1 MPSGTRSNKEKDL
14 LFSDDP
20 THLER
25 TIRRGQRSTSLD
37 ATTSSS
43 IDTHNQPSTDAR
55 PSSSIDPNRS
65 TMIDTTPRTSI
76 DTAGHL
82 RNATGQKI
90 DAQGTVIPDA
100 DATGAAQPV
109 DEDAR
114 SKPLAN
120 YNRPDEYYSNRSA
133 IRLPEIQKQNFELK
147 PQYYTLVLQIPFSG
161 LPHEHP
167 MDHLERYTL
176 NGKAMH
182 WLRQQP
188 TGSLTS
194 WSDIKNAFLRNFFDE
209 ARTEELRNKISTF
222 SQKAGEFFKDAWIRF
237 RFFQRDCPHH
247 GFNEVQ
253 LLSTFFRGLAL
264 QYQMAL
270 DTVSE
275 GNFTTRNPLEAVR
288 LIKNLVNS
296 SSTKNTDSE
305 RKKFVA
311 SIGKEQMDEVRA
323 KLDVVHELL
332 RKQVCSAEG
341 KVADTEGEE
350 DVNYIGGT
358 QVRKLETQEI
368 QTGETI
374 KRQEAFAREAGADK
388 GRHHVNA
395 IIDDEFWQV
404 VRNENLEEG
413 DFEIESSMSLGGSQ
427 CCRPMSMNS
436 HRSTVHDEDR
446 WTDYSSHRS
455 TLSANSTE
463 CNASEP
469 DVDRHN
475 TPPIDRQPP
484 LTYGVQLPSIDNDY
498 INALRPPP
506 KPLANPPKPK
516 PNPFNSSTESVQEEQ
531 ESEGRRLRKRK
542 EKIPKNLKREAN
554 DKEMDGFTKRVLRI
568 PIEKPFDEA
577 YFTHWLWMFFRET
590 KVTEEDIRRMF
601 HQVRGKMK
609 HRITLTKKN
618 PNIHYDP
625 IRPKR
630 KVINSVDYGK
640 ELGFIGAC
648 HCGAEYESE
657 YETEY
662 SESIDTP
669 TFPSIDS
676 NVSMVTDDRNNTS
689 LDVMHPLD
697 HFASPN
703 HCYQHFAFQ
712 PPTRR
717 GHDDYSIGSWA
728 DSGFHKSFAVD
739 IVITSPHEEHNEEYD
754 EDYWKERAIEMSLQD
769 ERLEIHKFTNTFP
782 TSFDAVHSVS
792 VDSHPRPAKQ
802 PLTSIDTPKG
812 TSIDIRAAT
821 KIQEQE
827 NIPSLTK
834 FTDTYIKRFAPPK
847 PPTHIRANTQAN
859 KMNTLPSTSTEKSM
873 KSNHLKNTS
882 SAEITLPSID
892 VTVSTSI
899 DTTLNPNLSISKMNN
914 YANIDYGFLTPD
926 EFGIFRDL
934 DGNARAMDGRILQVS
949 REDIAGILQVAN
961 GLDNLFSQQRGTPD
975 VILTDPNNHAGVAT
989 TEINTDLS
997 RQPKGQ
1003 ASIDGTTETSI
1014 DRVTPTSID
1023 MDEPTSID
1031 RRYECGSCA
1040 FDMYGARKFI
1050 WEQRDE
1056 YGVYRDE
1063 RGHARSAAGE
1073 MIPVTK
1079 DNIRKILERASLF
1092 EERHICLPEHATSFT
1107 LTRLAPELY
1116 TKEEIDEMVFGI
1128 CGAQEKLGEE
1138 LKTPQPLDRGYN
1150 GLFRCMAE
1158 MRTEIESLRQQLE
1171 KEATTS
1177 ASIDAPRATS
1187 IDVSLPTAKI
1197 LAEPQCSTQH
1207 RDEWEVSYINTR
1219 INDVYCP
1226 LNNNVDWQS
1235 TKIELLQQDLDT
1247 IRKKDQ
1253 HPATSIE
1260 MCTFT
1265 SLDAKVSAMNE
1276 RLRTYEDM
1284 HDRFISPV
1292 MTYLNKLSSQLLD
1305 AQKDIENITNQSF
1318 LQVTSASIDRLRGPW
1333 IDGKKPVELLPYTAA
1348 EVDKITSK
1356 IYIALD
1362 TMEERL
1368 DKRCNDI
1375 YFPFDNKNSGLDN
1388 HAEWLQKE
1396 VKAIQRQLAA
1406 QHQISASIDRT
1417 KAKSIDGNSP
1427 RSTNKHIIASID
1439 AESIPIGEQLIH
1451 KTVESMQ
1458 KELTDLSAYAYDNI
1472 GRHQVSI
1479 DNIQE
1484 RLQNISNVLGKMDDK
1499 WTRNDE
1505 ATRSFI
1511 ASWSRMRRDD
1521 VDACF
1526 PTSSCFSTQ

>member
-1 MPSGTRSNKEKDL
+1 
-14 LFSDDP
+14 
-20 THLER
+20 
-25 TIRRGQRSTSLD
+25 
-37 ATTSSS
+37 
-43 IDTHNQPSTDAR
+43 
-55 PSSSIDPNRS
+55 
-65 TMIDTTPRTSI
+65 
-76 DTAGHL
+76 
-82 RNATGQKI
+82 
-90 DAQGTVIPDA
+90 
-100 DATGAAQPV
+100 
-109 DEDAR
+109 
-114 SKPLAN
+114 
-120 YNRPDEYYSNRSA
+120 
-133 IRLPEIQKQNFELK
+133 
-147 PQYYTLVLQIPFSG
+147 
-161 LPHEHP
+161 
-167 MDHLERYTL
+167 
-176 NGKAMH
+176 
-182 WLRQQP
+182 
-188 TGSLTS
+188 
-194 WSDIKNAFLRNFFDE
+194 
-209 ARTEELRNKISTF
+209 
-222 SQKAGEFFKDAWIRF
+222 
-237 RFFQRDCPHH
+237 
-247 GFNEVQ
+247 
-253 LLSTFFRGLAL
+253 
-264 QYQMAL
+264 
-270 DTVSE
+270 
-275 GNFTTRNPLEAVR
+275 
-288 LIKNLVNS
+288 
-296 SSTKNTDSE
+296 
-305 RKKFVA
+305 
-311 SIGKEQMDEVRA
+311 
-323 KLDVVHELL
+323 
-332 RKQVCSAEG
+332 
-341 KVADTEGEE
+341 
-350 DVNYIGGT
+350 
-358 QVRKLETQEI
+358 
-368 QTGETI
+368 
-374 KRQEAFAREAGADK
+374 
-388 GRHHVNA
+388 
-395 IIDDEFWQV
+395 
-404 VRNENLEEG
+404 
-413 DFEIESSMSLGGSQ
+413 MSLGGSQ
-427 CCRPMSMNS
+427 WCRPMSMNS
-436 HRSTVHDEDR
+436 HRSTDHDEDR
-446 WTDYSSHRS
+446 WKDYSRHRS
-455 TLSANSTE
+455 TSSTDSTE
-463 CNASEP
+463 CNAVRILTHEEFAAKHPHPPSPFYEKIDRSVNSTIDRQSES

-475 TPPIDRQPP
+475 TPPIDRQAP
-484 LTYGVQLPSIDNDY
+484 LTYRVRLPSIDNDY

-506 KPLANPPKPK
+506 KPLANPPEPT
-516 PNPFNSSTESVQEEQ
+516 PNPLNSSTEPVQEEQ

-577 YFTHWLWMFFRET
+577 YFTHRLWMFFRET

-609 HRITLTKKN
+609 HRITFTKKS
-618 PNIHYDP
+618 DP
-625 IRPKR
+625 GKFAIPCIVKGVEFPHSMCDTGASR
-630 KVINSVDYGK
+630 KVINSVEYGK

-669 TFPSIDS
+669 AFPSINS
-676 NVSMVTDDRNNTS
+676 NVSMVTDDHNNTS

-703 HCYQHFAFQ
+703 HCYKHFAFQ

-728 DSGFHKSFAVD
+728 DSGFHESFAVD
-739 IVITSPHEEHNEEYD
+739 TVITSPHEEHTEEYD

-769 ERLEIHKFTNTFP
+769 ERLEIQNFTNTFQNRSTLCPPHRSIP
-782 TSFDAVHSVS
+782 TLVQQNNR
-792 VDSHPRPAKQ
+792 SHRSTHRKEHR
-802 PLTSIDTPKG
+802 SIFAPQRKFR
-812 TSIDIRAAT
+812 SRRIFP
-821 KIQEQE
+821 
-827 NIPSLTK
+827 PSL
-834 FTDTYIKRFAPPK
+834 
-847 PPTHIRANTQAN
+847 
-859 KMNTLPSTSTEKSM
+859 EKSM

-882 SAEITLPSID
+882 SEKITLPSID

-899 DTTLNPNLSISKMNN
+899 DTTLNPNLSISKKNN

-926 EFGIFRDL
+926 EFGIFRDP
-934 DGNARAMDGRILQVS
+934 DGNERAMDGSILQVS
-949 REDIAGILQVAN
+949 REDIADILHVTN
-961 GLDNLFSQQRGTPD
+961 GPDNLFSQQRGTPD
-975 VILTDPNNHAGVAT
+975 VILTDPNNHAGVTT
-989 TEINTDLS
+989 TETNPDLS

-1003 ASIDGTTETSI
+1003 ASIDGIMETSI

-1023 MDEPTSID
+1023 MDNPTSID
-1031 RRYECGSCA
+1031 RRYECGSRA
-1040 FDMYGARKFI
+1040 FDMYGAKKFT

-1079 DNIRKILERASLF
+1079 DKIRKILERASLF
-1092 EERHICLPEHATSFT
+1092 EESHICLPEHATSFT

-1116 TKEEIDEMVFGI
+1116 TKEEIDEIVFGI

-1138 LKTPQPLDRGYN
+1138 LKTL
-1150 GLFRCMAE
+1150 
-1158 MRTEIESLRQQLE
+1158 QLE

-1177 ASIDAPRATS
+1177 ASIDAPYSTS
-1187 IDVSLPTAKI
+1187 IDVSLPTDQI
-1197 LAEPQCSTQH
+1197 LAEPRCSTQH
-1207 RDEWEVSYINTR
+1207 RDEWEVSYIDTR

-1226 LNNNVDWQS
+1226 LNNNVDWLS

-1253 HPATSIE
+1253 HPATSID

-1292 MTYLNKLSSQLLD
+1292 MIDLNKLSSQLLD

-1318 LQVTSASIDRLRGPW
+1318 LQEKSASIDRLRGPW
-1333 IDGKKPVELLPYTAA
+1333 IDGKKHVELLPYTAA

-1356 IYIALD
+1356 IYTALD
-1362 TMEERL
+1362 NMEERL
-1368 DKRCNDI
+1368 DKRCDDI
-1375 YFPFDNKNSGLDN
+1375 YFPFDNKISGLDN

-1427 RSTNKHIIASID
+1427 RSTNEHIIASID
-1439 AESIPIGEQLIH
+1439 AESTTIGEQLIH

-1472 GRHQVSI
+1472 GWHQVSI

-1526 PTSSCFSTQ
+1526 PTSSCFATQ

>member
-20 THLER
+20 AHLEC

-43 IDTHNQPSTDAR
+43 IDTHTQPSTDTK
-55 PSSSIDPNRS
+55 PSSSIDLNRS
-65 TMIDTTPRTSI
+65 TTINTTPRTSI
-76 DTAGHL
+76 DTVSSKMVNIIILTHDKNGNLYDQADHL

-114 SKPLAN
+114 SKPLAD
-120 YNRPDEYYSNRSA
+120 YNRPDE
-133 IRLPEIQKQNFELK
+133 
-147 PQYYTLVLQIPFSG
+147 
-161 LPHEHP
+161 
-167 MDHLERYTL
+167 
-176 NGKAMH
+176 
-182 WLRQQP
+182 
-188 TGSLTS
+188 
-194 WSDIKNAFLRNFFDE
+194 
-209 ARTEELRNKISTF
+209 
-222 SQKAGEFFKDAWIRF
+222 
-237 RFFQRDCPHH
+237 
-247 GFNEVQ
+247 NE
-253 LLSTFFRGLAL
+253 
-264 QYQMAL
+264 
-270 DTVSE
+270 
-275 GNFTTRNPLEAVR
+275 
-288 LIKNLVNS
+288 
-296 SSTKNTDSE
+296 
-305 RKKFVA
+305 
-311 SIGKEQMDEVRA
+311 
-323 KLDVVHELL
+323 
-332 RKQVCSAEG
+332 
-341 KVADTEGEE
+341 
-350 DVNYIGGT
+350 
-358 QVRKLETQEI
+358 KLEE
-368 QTGETI
+368 
-374 KRQEAFAREAGADK
+374 R
-388 GRHHVNA
+388 
-395 IIDDEFWQV
+395 
-404 VRNENLEEG
+404 
-413 DFEIESSMSLGGSQ
+413 DFKIESSMSLGGSQ
-427 CCRPMSMNS
+427 WCRPMSMNS
-436 HRSTVHDEDR
+436 HRSTDHDEDR
-446 WTDYSSHRS
+446 STDYSNHRS
-455 TLSANSTE
+455 TSSAKSTE
-463 CNASEP
+463 CNAVRILTHEEFAAKHPHPPSPFYDKIDRSVEPTIDQQSES

-475 TPPIDRQPP
+475 TPPIDRQAP
-484 LTYGVQLPSIDNDY
+484 LTYRVRLPSIDNDY

-506 KPLANPPKPK
+506 KPLANPPEPK
-516 PNPFNSSTESVQEEQ
+516 PNPLNSSPESVQEEQ
-531 ESEGRRLRKRK
+531 EAEGRRLRKIK

-568 PIEKPFDEA
+568 PIEKTFDEA
-577 YFTHWLWMFFRET
+577 YFTHRLWMFFRET

-601 HQVRGKMK
+601 HQTREKMK
-609 HRITLTKKN
+609 HRITLTKKSDPGKFAIPCIVKDFHVLDIELN
-618 PNIHYDP
+618 WNSSLLLGRSFLATVGAVCYMNKNKLCLTLIDPNIHYDP

-630 KVINSVDYGK
+630 NVINSVDYGK

-676 NVSMVTDDRNNTS
+676 NESTVTDDRNNTS
-689 LDVMHPLD
+689 LDVMHPVD

-712 PPTRR
+712 PPSKR

-728 DSGFHKSFAVD
+728 DSGFHESFAVD
-739 IVITSPHEEHNEEYD
+739 T
-754 EDYWKERAIEMSLQD
+754 D
-769 ERLEIHKFTNTFP
+769 ERLETHKFTNTFP
-782 TSFDAVHSVS
+782 TSFDAVHSTS
-792 VDSHPRPAKQ
+792 VDTHPRPAKQ
-802 PLTSIDTPKG
+802 PLTSIDTHTG
-812 TSIDIRAAT
+812 TSIDIRAAA

-827 NIPSLTK
+827 NIPSPTRFK
-834 FTDTYIKRFAPPK
+834 DTYINRIAPPK
-847 PPTHIRANTQAN
+847 PPTHIKANTQPK

-882 SAEITLPSID
+882 CAEITLPSID
-892 VTVSTSI
+892 ASVSTSI
-899 DTTLNPNLSISKMNN
+899 DTTLNPNLSISKLND
-914 YANIDYGFLTPD
+914 YANIDYGYLIPD
-926 EFGIFRDL
+926 EFGIFRDP

-949 REDIAGILQVAN
+949 REDIADILQVAN
-961 GLDNLFSQQRGTPD
+961 GPDNLLSQQRGTPD
-975 VILTDPNNHAGVAT
+975 VIQTDPNKHVGVAL
-989 TEINTDLS
+989 TEINPDLS

-1023 MDEPTSID
+1023 RDNSTSID
-1031 RRYECGSCA
+1031 RW
-1040 FDMYGARKFI
+1040 DK
-1050 WEQRDE
+1050 
-1056 YGVYRDE
+1056 YGVYRDDC
-1063 RGHARSAAGE
+1063 GHARGVAGE

-1079 DNIRKILERASLF
+1079 DDIRKLLERASLF
-1092 EERHICLPEHATSFT
+1092 EESHICLPEHATSFT
-1107 LTRLAPELY
+1107 LTGLAPEPY
-1116 TKEEIDEMVFGI
+1116 TKDEIDEMVFGI

-1138 LKTPQPLDRGYN
+1138 LKTLVEDTQHPLDRGYN
-1150 GLFRCMAE
+1150 ELFRCMAE

-1177 ASIDAPRATS
+1177 ASIDAPHATL
-1187 IDVSLPTAKI
+1187 IDVSLPTAQI
-1197 LAEPQCSTQH
+1197 PAEPQCSTQQ
-1207 RDEWEVSYINTR
+1207 RDEWEVSYIDTR

-1226 LNNNVDWQS
+1226 LNNNVDWLS

-1253 HPATSIE
+1253 QPATSID

-1265 SLDAKVSAMNE
+1265 SLDAKVSAMIE

-1292 MTYLNKLSSQLLD
+1292 MIDLNRLSSQFLH

-1318 LQVTSASIDRLRGPW
+1318 LQAKSASIDRLRGPW

-1356 IYIALD
+1356 IYTALD

-1368 DKRCNDI
+1368 DKRCDDI
-1375 YFPFDNKNSGLDN
+1375 YFPFDNKISGLDS

-1417 KAKSIDGNSP
+1417 RAKSIDGNSP
-1427 RSTNKHIIASID
+1427 RSTNEHIIASID
-1439 AESIPIGEQLIH
+1439 AESTPISEQLIQ

-1472 GRHQVSI
+1472 GWHQVSI
-1479 DNIQE
+1479 DNVQE
-1484 RLQNISNVLGKMDDK
+1484 RLQNISNVLEKMDDK
-1499 WTRNDE
+1499 WTRNEE
-1505 ATRSFI
+1505 ATRNSTKDAKVDQPI
-1511 ASWSRMRRDD
+1511 NYTLALNRMK
-1521 VDACF
+1521 
-1526 PTSSCFSTQ
+1526 